1 MCRINPRVDFAF
13 KKLFGSEENK
23 DLLISLIN
31 AIVSES
37 DRVTDIE
44 LKNPYNLAEYKA
56 GKMSILDI
64 KALDR
69 NRKHWYNIEMQ
80 ISEDLNFDKRAI
92 YYWAK
97 LVTEQLS
104 EGRMFRELKKTVS
117 INILDFN
124 FVPDTPVYHN
134 LYRIINT
141 STGRDDRLHDI
152 FELHYI
158 ELRKFRKEYQEL
170 VYPLDRWITFLT
182 RAHELKHGGIPEE
195 LAEDRAILKAVEA
208 VDRMFDEEE
217 RQIYEIRMQSLA
229 DVESK
234 VASALEKGLAQGMV
248 KGLEKGLAQGLAQGK
263 EQGRIEGRTEGM
275 AEGMARSLLT
285 VLTAKFG
292 ELPDTMKARVEGADC
307 GQLEQWMDR
316 VFAAECPEDV
326 FLRGS

>member
-124 FVPDTPVYHN
+124 FVPDTPIYHN
-134 LYRIINT
+134 LYKIINT
-141 STGRDDRLHDI
+141 ATGRDDRLHDI

-182 RAHELKHGGIPEE
+182 RAHELKHGGIPDA
-195 LAEDRAILKAVEA
+195 LAEDRAILKAIEA

-217 RQIYEIRMQSLA
+217 RQIYETRMQSLA

-234 VASALEKGLAQGMV
+234 IASAEEKGLAQGM
-248 KGLEKGLAQGLAQGK
+248 EKGIAKGI
-263 EQGRIEGRTEGM
+263 EQGIEKGIKKGIKKGM
-275 AEGMARSLLT
+275 TKGIAQSLLT

-292 ELPDTMKARVEGADC
+292 VLPDTVRAQVEAADC
-307 GQLEQWMDR
+307 GQLTQWMDR
-316 VFAAECPEDV
+316 VFAAECLEDI
-326 FLRGS
+326 FREAPIN